1 VAVNKADRLA
11 SLPAEWPRDLL
22 PSIRAQVQADRRT
35 IVVLDDDPTG
45 TQTVYD
51 LPVLTEWSVVAL
63 ADELRRELPAFY
75 VLTNSRSLP
84 EAEAIVLAQDIG
96 RNLREA
102 SLLAGRDVT
111 VISRSDS
118 TLRGHF
124 PAETDALA
132 AALET
137 RFDGCLIIP
146 FFQEGGRYTIDNV
159 HFVEQAG
166 TLIPAGETAYARDP
180 AFGYRASDLR
190 EWAAEKSGGRID
202 PSDVAVI
209 SLADLREGGPSI
221 ISERLRTLRDGQACV
236 VNAAS
241 YRDMEVLVAG
251 LLAAEA
257 QGGHYLCRTAASFVR
272 VRIGLAPRDLLRAA
286 DLAVSEN
293 TGALIVAGSFVP
305 TTTAQLDHLMR
316 HTAITAIEI
325 TVGALLDDHAQAD
338 EIRRVAGQA
347 ARALSAGNDTLIYT
361 SRDLIRGADSG
372 HSLAIGARI
381 SDRLVQ
387 IVHRIDI
394 RPRLMVVKGGIT
406 SSEIARYGLNIR
418 QAWVLGQ
425 ILPGVPVW
433 RAGDESRFPGL
444 PLVIFPGNVGMVD
457 ALTRLIAP
465 A

>member
-1 VAVNKADRLA
+1 VAVSKADLLA
-11 SLPAEWPRDLL
+11 GLSPEWPHDLL
-22 PSIRAQVQADRRT
+22 PSIREQVQADRRT

-51 LPVLTEWSVVAL
+51 LPVLTEWSVPAL
-63 ADELRRELPAFY
+63 VDELRRDLPTFY

-84 EAEAIVLAQDIG
+84 EAEAIALAHQIG
-96 RNLREA
+96 RNLRAA
-102 SLLAGRDVT
+102 SLLTGRDVT

-118 TLRGHF
+118 TLRGHY

-132 AALET
+132 EALQT

-146 FFQEGGRYTIDNV
+146 FFLEGGRCTIDNV
-159 HFVEQAG
+159 HYVEQEGA
-166 TLIPAGETAYARDP
+166 LIPAGETAYARDP
-180 AFGYRASDLR
+180 VFGYRASDLR
-190 EWAAEKSGGRID
+190 EWVAEKSGGRIE

-221 ISERLRTLRDGQACV
+221 IRDRLRALRAGQVCV

-241 YRDMEVLVAG
+241 DRDIEVLVAG
-251 LLAAEA
+251 LLGAEA
-257 QGGHYLCRTAASFVR
+257 QGGRYMCRTAASFVR
-272 VRIGLAPRDLLRAA
+272 VRIGLPPRDLLRSA
-286 DLAVSEN
+286 DLATSDHA
-293 TGALIVAGSFVP
+293 GALIVAGSFVP

-325 TVGALLDDHAQAD
+325 AVGALLDDQSQMY
-338 EIRRVAGQA
+338 EIMRVADQA
-347 ARALSAGNDTLIYT
+347 RRALSAGNDTLIYT
-361 SRDLIRGADSG
+361 SRDLVRGEGGA

-381 SDRLVQ
+381 SDSLVQ
-387 IVHRIDI
+387 IVQRIDI
-394 RPRLMVVKGGIT
+394 RPRLMVAKGGIT
-406 SSEIARYGLNIR
+406 SSDIARHGLNIR
-418 QAWVLGQ
+418 RAWVLGQ

-444 PLVIFPGNVGMVD
+444 PVVIFPGNVGLAD